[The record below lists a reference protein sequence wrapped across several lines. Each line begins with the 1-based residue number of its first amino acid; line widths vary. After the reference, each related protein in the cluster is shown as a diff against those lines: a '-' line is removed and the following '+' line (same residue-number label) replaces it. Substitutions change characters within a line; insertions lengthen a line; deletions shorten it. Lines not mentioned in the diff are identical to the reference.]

1 MNIKKILLTI
11 IVLVI
16 LGFIVGYLMKLS
28 SEKKDNYTHQEIDTV
43 QEIQNEN
50 NLDIMEN
57 ELDNIVNEEDSI
69 DNELDELEEFL
80 F

>member
-28 SEKKDNYTHQEIDTV
+28 SEKKDNYTHQEIDNV

-57 ELDNIVNEEDSI
+57 ELDNIVNEEGSI
-69 DNELDELEEFL
+69 NNELDELEEFL